1 LRRLT
6 LLTFGV
12 LAVGA
17 ARLVAHDIP
26 ADVLVHVF
34 VKPEGARLD
43 VIVRAPLAAMRDLE
57 FPVHGQGFLN
67 FPVPEGLLRDGARL
81 WIADALEF
89 YEGDSRLGAPVIVA
103 TRVSLPGDRPLASFE
118 DAAAH
123 VRGPPLP
130 VTTEIPWNQTLIDVW
145 LQYPIV
151 SDQSRFSVRPLLA
164 RLGLRVVTVLRLQTP
179 AGAVRAFEY
188 VGDPGLVRLD
198 PRWHQAAGRFIR
210 LGFDHILDGIDH
222 LLFLLCLVI
231 PYRQWR
237 PLVMIVT
244 AFTIA
249 HSITLI
255 ASAFNLAPDALW
267 FPPLIE
273 MLIAAS
279 IVYMALENIVLAA
292 TGSLAPGAVAAAATA
307 DRLTRRW
314 MIAFA
319 FGLVHGFGFS
329 FALKQTLQ
337 FAGSHLLTSLFA
349 FNVGI
354 ELGQLLVL
362 VVAIPVLHL
371 GFRRVVAE
379 KLGTIILSA
388 LIAHTAWHWMTERYG
403 ALRGFDWTSTRGDWV
418 RLSARAAA
426 LALAL
431 AGLIWVGRAW
441 RGARGHHDSSA
452 RGHTPRSWWRV
463 WRGGGAPRRSNRR

>member
-1 LRRLT
+1 MVGGWRAPVYTRALRRF
-6 LLTFGV
+6 TFLMLGL
-12 LAVGA
+12 LAVAAPRLGA
-17 ARLVAHDIP
+17 PDIP
-26 ADVLVHVF
+26 ADVLIHVF
-34 VKPEGARLD
+34 VKPEGTRLH
-43 VIVRAPLAAMRDLE
+43 VLVRAPLAAMRDIE

-89 YEGDSRLGAPVIVA
+89 YEGDTRLGAPVIVA
-103 TRVSLPGDRPLASFE
+103 ARVSLPGDKSFASFE
-118 DAAAH
+118 EASAH
-123 VRGPPLP
+123 LRGPPLP
-130 VTTEIPWNQTLIDVW
+130 VTTEIPWNQALIDVW
-145 LQYPIV
+145 LEYPIA
-151 SDQSRFSVRPLLA
+151 SDQSRFSVKPLLA
-164 RLGLRVVTVLRLQTP
+164 RLGLRVITVLRLQTP

-198 PRWHQAAGRFIR
+198 PRWHQAAWRFIR

-237 PLVMIVT
+237 PLVLIVT
-244 AFTIA
+244 AFTLA

-273 MLIAAS
+273 MLIAGS
-279 IVYMALENIVLAA
+279 IVYMALENIVLA
-292 TGSLAPGAVAAAATA
+292 TVGSRTPGADSAEATA

-329 FALKQTLQ
+329 FALKETLQ

-349 FNVGI
+349 FNIGI

-362 VVAIPVLHL
+362 LIAIPVLHV

-379 KLGTIILSA
+379 RLGTIIMSA

-403 ALRGFDWTSTRGDWV
+403 ALGGFDWSATRGDWV
-418 RLSARAAA
+418 RLSARTAAV
-426 LALAL
+426 ALAL
-431 AGLIWVGRAW
+431 AGLIWVARAL
-441 RGARGHHDSSA
+441 RSA
-452 RGHTPRSWWRV
+452 RGHTPRS
-463 WRGGGAPRRSNRR
+463 